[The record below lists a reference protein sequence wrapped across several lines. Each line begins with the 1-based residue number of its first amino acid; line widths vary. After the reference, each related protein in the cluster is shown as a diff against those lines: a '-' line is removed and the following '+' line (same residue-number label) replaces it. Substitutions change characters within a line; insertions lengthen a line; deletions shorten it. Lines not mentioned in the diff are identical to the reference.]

1 MLRRLYEFSIQN
13 YLEPNLVDRKFEQLA
28 EIFDLPEE
36 FKTQISELTQTIPSA
51 PPMSESSEILPEVQ
65 TLGHIEDS
73 EPDDFEPVQMVN
85 SDALNALAQSSS
97 HFEAFDPD
105 AWSEIPD
112 YESEAS
118 EASEVSEVEEEERP

>member
-1 MLRRLYEFSIQN
+1 
-13 YLEPNLVDRKFEQLA
+13 
-28 EIFDLPEE
+28 
-36 FKTQISELTQTIPSA
+36 
-51 PPMSESSEILPEVQ
+51 
-65 TLGHIEDS
+65 
-73 EPDDFEPVQMVN
+73 MVN